1 MAGIL
6 RRVSPGWA
14 SHPGPDSSGAIFYLP
29 AGRTPCYTRRAMNH
43 IINCLVENQPGVL
56 ARIVGLI
63 SGRGYN
69 IETLNVGPTAD
80 PTVSSM
86 TMVVPGDDHVITQVI
101 HQLQKQIDV
110 LDVVNMTHRR
120 HIDRELIL
128 VRVATTEHT
137 MRTELLD
144 LATLFRSR
152 VVGVQEDSVTIQMAG
167 DQETVA
173 DFLQLLKP
181 YKVLAISRTG
191 VIAVDRSPEPRDAPC

>member
-1 MAGIL
+1 
-6 RRVSPGWA
+6 
-14 SHPGPDSSGAIFYLP
+14 
-29 AGRTPCYTRRAMNH
+29 MNH

-80 PTVSSM
+80 PTVSNM

-101 HQLQKQIDV
+101 HQLSKQVDV
-110 LDVVNMTHRR
+110 IEVVNMTHRR

-128 VRVATTEHT
+128 VRVATDSRSVRAEIA
-137 MRTELLD
+137 D
-144 LATLFRSR
+144 LAALFVSR
-152 VVGVQEDSVTIQMAG
+152 VVAVEENSVTVQMAG
-167 DQETVA
+167 DQEAVA

-181 YKVLAISRTG
+181 YKLLAISRTG
-191 VIAVDRSPEPRDAPC
+191 VIAVDRGTVQPV